1 MTTEDVPVTSVH
13 FTWSFQVRSV
23 VNDTRQNIDFASLD
37 LHVILQEFS
46 SISWDSLY

>member
-1 MTTEDVPVTSVH
+1 MTMRTEDVTVTAVS
-13 FTWSFQVRSV
+13 FTSFQVRSV

-46 SISWDSLY
+46 SIS